1 MKKIIFSTLFALFA
15 FVGSTQVIE
24 VTPLFG
30 YTVSG
35 KVDAYYGT
43 YDVKD
48 DMLYGGLLGVQIT
61 DNSYVEL
68 SYRRND
74 PQLYITS
81 LADGNSIR
89 DIGIEHYMVG
99 YLHEFTDGKIKP
111 FAVANIGLSRY
122 FGKAKN
128 SDRYWFLAPNFG
140 VGAKMF
146 FTERIGIRLQTDIVM
161 PLEFSGSGIF
171 CGIGSGG
178 SGCSADIAFNVPIVH
193 WDLMA
198 GLIIR
203 LDD

>member
-1 MKKIIFSTLFALFA
+1 MKKSFLLALFSTATI
-15 FVGSTQVIE
+15 FVSAQVIE

-48 DMLYGGLLGVQIT
+48 DIMYGGLLGVH
-61 DNSYVEL
+61 
-68 SYRRND
+68 
-74 PQLYITS
+74 ITS

-89 DIGIEHYMVG
+89 DIGIEQYMVG
-99 YLHEFTDGKIKP
+99 YLHEFLDGKIKP
-111 FAVANIGLSRY
+111 FAVGNIGLSRY

-128 SDRYWFLAPNFG
+128 TDRYWFLAPDFG

-146 FTERIGIRLQTDIVM
+146 FSDRIGIRLQTDLIM

-171 CGIGSGG
+171 CGIGTGG
-178 SGCSADIAFNVPIVH
+178 SGCSADIVFNVPIVH
-193 WDLMA
+193 WNLTA

>member
-1 MKKIIFSTLFALFA
+1 VSLIAS
-15 FVGSTQVIE
+15 SQVIE

-30 YTVSG
+30 YTFSG

-48 DMLYGGLLGVQIT
+48 DMMYGGLLGVQIT

-74 PQLYITS
+74 PKLYVNS
-81 LADGNSIR
+81 LANGNSIR
-89 DIGIEHYMVG
+89 NIGIEHYMVG

-122 FGKAKN
+122 LGKANKSN
-128 SDRYWFLAPNFG
+128 RYWFLSPDFG

-146 FTERIGIRLQTDIVM
+146 LTEKIGIRLQTDLIM

-171 CGIGSGG
+171 CGIGTAG
-178 SGCSADIAFNVPIVH
+178 SGCSGEVVFNVPIVH
-193 WDLMA
+193 WDLTA

-203 LDD
+203 LQD

>member
-1 MKKIIFSTLFALFA
+1 MKKTLFLTLFSA
-15 FVGSTQVIE
+15 VSIFVSAQVIE

-43 YDVKD
+43 YDVQD
-48 DMLYGGLLGVQIT
+48 DIMYGGLLGVQIT

-74 PQLYITS
+74 PQLNINS
-81 LADGNSIR
+81 LADGSSIR
-89 DIGIEHYMVG
+89 DIGIEQYMVG
-99 YLHEFTDGKIKP
+99 FLREFSDGKIKP
-111 FAVANIGLSRY
+111 FAVGNLGLSRY
-122 FGKAKN
+122 FGKVKN
-128 SDRYWFLAPNFG
+128 GNRYWFLAPDLG
-140 VGAKMF
+140 IGAKMF
-146 FTERIGIRLQTDIVM
+146 FTDRIGIRLQTDLIM

-193 WDLMA
+193 WNLTG

>member
-1 MKKIIFSTLFALFA
+1 MKKSFLLALFSTATI
-15 FVGSTQVIE
+15 FVSAQVIE

-48 DMLYGGLLGVQIT
+48 DIMYGGLLGVQIT

-74 PQLYITS
+74 PQLNITS

-89 DIGIEHYMVG
+89 DIGIEQYMVG
-99 YLHEFTDGKIKP
+99 YLHEFLDGKIKP
-111 FAVANIGLSRY
+111 FAVGNIGLSRY

-128 SDRYWFLAPNFG
+128 TDRYWFLAPDFG

-146 FTERIGIRLQTDIVM
+146 FSDRIGIRLQTDLIM

-171 CGIGSGG
+171 CGIGTGG
-178 SGCSADIAFNVPIVH
+178 SGCSADIVFNVPIVH
-193 WDLMA
+193 WNLTA